1 MTKALL
7 IATVAVL
14 VLGQV
19 DDGVVTSTDL
29 TPDVSA
35 SERDGQP
42 RQVEPAR
49 TPAPAPPPR
58 ESVPVVPPPEARE
71 AQESVPPVKNAS
83 SEEKP
88 VAPRELSP
96 EEARDHKAVAAFW
109 FILPET

>member
-7 IATVAVL
+7 IATVAAV

-19 DDGVVTSTDL
+19 DDGVVSSTDL

-42 RQVEPAR
+42 RRVKPPR
-49 TPAPAPPPR
+49 TAAPPPQ
-58 ESVPVVPPPEARE
+58 ESVPVAPPPEVRE
-71 AQESVPPVKNAS
+71 AQETTPAVKNAP
-83 SEEKP
+83 SEQEP
-88 VAPRELSP
+88 AAPRELSP